1 MKQGKWKRHATAV
14 PCASEWKLT
23 DGFNTARRCTC
34 SYCRMRGAV
43 AVSANVGSITFD
55 AGEEALTVYRFNTD
69 AAQHNFCSRCGIYT
83 HHRRRSNP
91 NQYGVNVACLK
102 GVSPFD
108 FADVP
113 VIDGV
118 NHPADHGRGMKSSA
132 TCALFAPKTVL
143 SRAELGR
150 TPTGDVKQAWRGSE
164 SDNSVLAPDVV
175 IEPGYST

>member
-1 MKQGKWKRHATAV
+1 MQANETGEIEAACHCGTVRFRV
-14 PCASEWKLT
+14 KLT

-43 AVSANVGSITFD
+43 AVSADVGSITFD
-55 AGEEALTVYRFNTD
+55 AGEEALTVYRFNTGV
-69 AAQHNFCSRCGIYT
+69 AQHYFCSRCGIYT

-102 GVSPFD
+102 AVSPFD

-118 NHPADHGRGMKSSA
+118 NHPADHGRGYEIVGHLRFIPIEGRSA
-132 TCALFAPKTVL
+132 AGEARP
-143 SRAELGR
+143 
-150 TPTGDVKQAWRGSE
+150 
-164 SDNSVLAPDVV
+164 NSY
-175 IEPGYST
+175 G

>member
-1 MKQGKWKRHATAV
+1 LLVSKREVLDNGDAALELHFGRGV
-14 PCASEWKLT
+14 MPERLHCLRRSCGCAQQIGVWLALRKVLGCRKAQR

-43 AVSANVGSITFD
+43 AVSADVGGITFD
-55 AGEEALTVYRFNTD
+55 AGEAALTVYRFNTGV
-69 AAQHNFCSRCGIYT
+69 AQHYFCSRCGIYT
-83 HHRRRSNP
+83 HHHRRSNP

-118 NHPADHGRGMKSSA
+118 NHPTDHGRGYEIVGH
-132 TCALFAPKTVL
+132 LRFI
-143 SRAELGR
+143 R
-150 TPTGDVKQAWRGSE
+150 T
-164 SDNSVLAPDVV
+164 
-175 IEPGYST
+175 

>member
-1 MKQGKWKRHATAV
+1 MKQAHVKCVTKESPAELGSLTMQANETGEMEAACHCGTVRFRV
-14 PCASEWKLT
+14 KLT

-55 AGEEALTVYRFNTD
+55 AGEEALTVYRFN
-69 AAQHNFCSRCGIYT
+69 
-83 HHRRRSNP
+83 
-91 NQYGVNVACLK
+91 VACLK

-118 NHPADHGRGMKSSA
+118 NHPADYGRGYEIVGH
-132 TCALFAPKTVL
+132 LRFI
-143 SRAELGR
+143 R
-150 TPTGDVKQAWRGSE
+150 TEDHSVAGGARP
-164 SDNSVLAPDVV
+164 NSY
-175 IEPGYST
+175 G